1 MWELICENREN
12 IRDSLVCVKW
22 EHVRD
27 SLVRVKRELVREKTF
42 YPGQVVF

>member
-12 IRDSLVCVKW
+12 IRDSLVRVKW

-42 YPGQVVF
+42 